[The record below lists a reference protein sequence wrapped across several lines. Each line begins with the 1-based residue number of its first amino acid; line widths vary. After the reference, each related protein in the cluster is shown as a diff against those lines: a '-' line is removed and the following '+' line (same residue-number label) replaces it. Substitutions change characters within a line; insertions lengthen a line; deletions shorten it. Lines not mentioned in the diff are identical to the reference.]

1 VIETKSKLK
10 ELKQKLRSKTLSFK
24 TDLNCLGMS
33 PRIVERIRKVRME
46 YGPIIKMLEDAEG
59 PIVEIL
65 RNRPVLQKLFEPRKL
80 DAYDFLSEADREIA
94 RSRSEDILILSP
106 FTYRDRVEEFKSI
119 LETALNN
126 GSHITIHTLTPSS
139 FKEKRRE
146 YYQAQ
151 NIETL
156 KKAGAT
162 VIERK
167 NMHEKAVIIG
177 NRIAYLGSTNFLSKS
192 KKAAMESPGDYML
205 KYTIPDLVITFRK
218 FLEEL
223 WKNSEKSTL

>member
-1 VIETKSKLK
+1 
-10 ELKQKLRSKTLSFK
+10 
-24 TDLNCLGMS
+24 MS
-33 PRIVERIRKVRME
+33 PGIVERIRKVRME

-65 RNRPVLQKLFEPRKL
+65 RSRPVLQKLFEPRKL

-94 RSRSEDILILSP
+94 RSRSENILILSP
-106 FTYRDRVEEFKSI
+106 FTYRDRIEEFKSI
-119 LETALNN
+119 LETAVDN
-126 GSHITIHTLTPSS
+126 GSHVTIHTLAPSN
-139 FKEKRRE
+139 FKGKRRE
-146 YYQAQ
+146 HQAQ
-151 NIETL
+151 HIVIL
-156 KKAGAT
+156 RKAGAA
-162 VIERK
+162 VIEGK

-223 WKNSEKSTL
+223 WKNAEKSRL